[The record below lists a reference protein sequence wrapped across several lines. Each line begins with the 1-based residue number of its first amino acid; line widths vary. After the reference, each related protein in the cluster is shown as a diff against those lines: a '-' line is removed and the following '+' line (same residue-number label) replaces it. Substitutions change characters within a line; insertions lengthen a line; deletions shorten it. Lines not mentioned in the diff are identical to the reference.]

1 MLYMIYCRDGAGQ
14 GQRRLDNHAD
24 HRAYLAEAG
33 AGLIVAGPL
42 LSDDGS
48 TMIGSLFLLEAA
60 SRAEAEQFNAG
71 DPFRIRGIWDE
82 VVIQRFDKR
91 TDRRGT
97 GGPA

>member
-1 MLYMIYCRDGAGQ
+1 
-14 GQRRLDNHAD
+14 
-24 HRAYLAEAG
+24 
-33 AGLIVAGPL
+33 
-42 LSDDGS
+42 
-48 TMIGSLFLLEAA
+48 MIGSLFLLEAA